1 MDFSRRDWI
10 FGSLGSLAMASI
22 ASAQEHA
29 HQAVLEPNAVKFEF
43 FDSRDAAEIAAI
55 AAQILPSDDGPGATE
70 AGVIYFIDRALTSF
84 DQDKQDVYRNGLRDI
99 ENIRKR
105 MFPPAESITSLSN
118 QQQIELIRS
127 IEKSDFFEVI
137 RVHTLLGFLGNP
149 SYGGNRGKVGWIY
162 IGFEDRMAFEPPFGY
177 YDAEAHERSKI

>member
-1 MDFSRRDWI
+1 
-10 FGSLGSLAMASI
+10 MASI
-22 ASAQEHA
+22 AAAQEHA
-29 HQAVLEPNAVKFEF
+29 HQALLEPKTVAFEF
-43 FDSRDAAEIAAI
+43 FDPRDAAEIAAI

-84 DQDKQDVYRNGLRDI
+84 DQDKQDVYRNGLGDI
-99 ENIRKR
+99 ENVRKR
-105 MFPPAESITSLSN
+105 MFPSAESIASLSN
-118 QQQIELIRS
+118 QQEIEFIRS

-149 SYGGNRGKVGWIY
+149 SYGGNRGKVGWKY

-177 YDAEAHERSKI
+177 YDTEAHERPKI